1 MKINYKKLAILAAA
15 GSFFLTGCNSGSNS
29 NIGDGNGKSVTDAAS
44 VPVYPSGIGSYANG
58 TIVKGSDGQYYEC
71 TVAGWCNQSIA
82 VYVPGSGSAWQSA
95 WELYTG
101 PLPTPSTT
109 PTPNP
114 SASPL
119 PTPAPISYTGTVAG
133 WPNIIAMGAIGGP
146 NITLPTA
153 SSTGGNDDFGGR
165 PVDVVFKYAGVN
177 GNGDPG
183 VMDPPTNALSMT
195 NDLNALSAI
204 NGHASRVAIV
214 EYTSQMSGGEN
225 FSDFSNTTAGA
236 SSSEADASYIMA
248 RHFISLG
255 SDAIAM
261 ANDPVSYNGQKFYGS
276 LIMNPDLLGAIQQNG
291 YIGAVNNALP
301 AGAVN
306 AAVDQALC
314 FLGNSRIYTNTFNP
328 NGASSAT
335 YLNKT
340 YTGNPVQILM
350 AMLNDG
356 YPVWS
361 INGSADQYWNSGMS
375 NPASQT
381 ESWFNSCV
389 NNPTYNTST
398 YKRPN
403 FPAGFEGW
411 VQANNWLIRTF
422 ATKGTVTF
430 GWQDNMWA
438 IGSGFWLHNDLSTSQ
453 IASTYSTPVS
463 SWLSSNAPSAITSGA
478 LGNSY
483 APDYFLFDR
492 YEMDDSA
499 APGSATLYN
508 ARAWDNYLT
517 AVGQV
522 SSSFNNIPIMLWQ
535 IPGSH
540 LPYTGEANPELY
552 NGTAGSYVF
561 STAAD
566 YFFGDSNLKSD
577 LSNLIMGASSSSNAN
592 TSVGNFAMSCA
603 SSAYNCPAGST
614 YQQFLLN
621 YQGVA
626 NNYDWGKDNGKLT
639 LAAKNHVF
647 AILWGGG
654 NTTNV
659 IKNFSNSDDHGW
671 LANKLIAYYANPTYL
686 SSGVSKHTKR

>member
-1 MKINYKKLAILAAA
+1 MKINYKQLAMLVISSGL
-15 GSFFLTGCNSGSNS
+15 FLSSCNSGSNIGQTS
-29 NIGDGNGKSVTDAAS
+29 NNSLNTTSS

-58 TIVKGSDGQYYEC
+58 TIVQGADGQYYQC
-71 TVAGWCNQSIA
+71 TVAGWCNQNIS

-95 WELYTG
+95 WQLYSG
-101 PLPTPSTT
+101 PLPTSSPT
-109 PTPNP
+109 PTP
-114 SASPL
+114 SASPM
-119 PTPAPISYTGTVAG
+119 PSPAPISYTGTVAG

-153 SSTGGNDDFGGR
+153 TSTGGNDDFGGR

-183 VMDPPTNALSMT
+183 VIDPPTNALSMT
-195 NDLNALSAI
+195 NDLNALSII

-225 FSDFSNTTAGA
+225 FSDFSNTAAGA
-236 SSSEADASYIMA
+236 SSSNPDASYIMA

-255 SDAIAM
+255 ADAIAL
-261 ANDPVSYNGQKFYGS
+261 ANDPVSYNSQKFYGS
-276 LIMNPDLLGAIQQNG
+276 LIMNPDLLGAIQQNN
-291 YIGAVNNALP
+291 YIGAVNDALP
-301 AGAVN
+301 SGAVN
-306 AAVDQALC
+306 TAVDQALC
-314 FLGNSRIYTNTFNP
+314 FLTNSRSYTNTFNP
-328 NGASSAT
+328 NGASSAA

-361 INGSADQYWNSGMS
+361 INGSADQYWNSGIG
-375 NPASQT
+375 NPGSQT
-381 ESWFNSCV
+381 GTWFNSCIS
-389 NNPTYNTST
+389 NPSYDTST
-398 YKRPN
+398 YHRPN
-403 FPAGFEGW
+403 FPAGFDGW
-411 VQANNWLIRTF
+411 VQANNWLIRSL
-422 ATKGTVTF
+422 AAKGTVTF

-438 IGSGFWLHNDLSTSQ
+438 IGSGFWLHNDLTSAQ
-453 IASTYSTPVS
+453 IAATYSIPVS
-463 SWLSSNAPSAITSGA
+463 SWLSSNAPSVISTGSLGA
-478 LGNSY
+478 GY
-483 APDYFLFDR
+483 VPDYFLFDR

-522 SSSFNNIPIMLWQ
+522 SGSFNNIPIMLWQ

-540 LPYTGEANPELY
+540 IPYTGEVNPELY
-552 NGTAGSYVF
+552 NGTVGSYVF
-561 STAAD
+561 STAPD

-577 LSNLIMGASSSSNAN
+577 LSNLIMGAASSSDAN
-592 TSVGNFAMSCA
+592 TAVGNFVMNCG
-603 SSAYNCPAGST
+603 SSAYNCPTGST
-614 YQQFLLN
+614 YQQFLMN
-621 YQGVA
+621 YQGLA
-626 NNYDWGKDNGKLT
+626 NNYDWSKDNGKLA

-659 IKNFSNSDDHGW
+659 IKNFSNTDDHGW
-671 LANKLIAYYANPTYL
+671 LANKIINYYAHPVYL
-686 SSGVSKHTKR
+686 NSSSRR